1 MKAKTFVIGFVA
13 VLAGAVAASVYFNL
27 TATRPQKTVTAVASP
42 DGRYKAVRVS
52 LTQGGACFD
61 TISVYLSVYPDS
73 FAEREKTY
81 RVYSG
86 PCAPE
91 GARADLPKMQWLS
104 DTALRITY
112 PAVPAGAKRTME
124 PMDASNFVHVT
135 YAARQ

>member
-1 MKAKTFVIGFVA
+1 MKAKIFVIGFVA

-27 TATRPQKTVTAVASP
+27 TATGPKRSVTSVASP
-42 DGRYKAVRVS
+42 NGRYKAVRIS

-112 PAVPAGAKRTME
+112 PAEPAGAKRTMQ
-124 PMDASNFVHVT
+124 PMDASNYVHVT
-135 YAARQ
+135 YVAK